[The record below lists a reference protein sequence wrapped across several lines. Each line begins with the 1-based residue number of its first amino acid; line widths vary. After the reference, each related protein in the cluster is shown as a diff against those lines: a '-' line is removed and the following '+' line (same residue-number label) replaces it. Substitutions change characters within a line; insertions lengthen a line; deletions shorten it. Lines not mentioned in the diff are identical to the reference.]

1 MHGLDVRQRGMQ
13 AASDEE
19 TFDHRAQDARVVVS
33 AETDFGT
40 LLALRK
46 LAAPSVILFRR
57 GSQHRSV
64 DQAEL
69 LKVNLPQLVGAV
81 EAGSIAVIELD
92 RIRIRALP
100 LIPQSWSLPG
110 YRSTPIAV
118 ALAARPS

>member
-33 AETDFGT
+33 ADTDFGT

-69 LKVNLPQLVGAV
+69 LKVNLPHSSAP
-81 EAGSIAVIELD
+81 S
-92 RIRIRALP
+92 RP
-100 LIPQSWSLPG
+100 
-110 YRSTPIAV
+110 
-118 ALAARPS
+118 AASPSSGPTASGLEHCR